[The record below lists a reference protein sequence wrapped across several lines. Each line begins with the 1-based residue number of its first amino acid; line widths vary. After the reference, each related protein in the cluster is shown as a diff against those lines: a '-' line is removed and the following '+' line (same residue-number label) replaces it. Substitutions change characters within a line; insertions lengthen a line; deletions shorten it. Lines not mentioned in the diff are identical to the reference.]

1 MMRADYPTPE
11 QLPAL
16 RRLWVEA
23 FEDDDAFLDGFYNTG
38 FSSDRC
44 RCICIDGQV
53 AAALYWFDCRCRGA
67 AMAYIYAVATAK
79 AFRGQGLCRA
89 LMADTH
95 RHLQNLGYAGCIL
108 VPGEPELFSMY
119 ETMGYTPFSGM
130 DAITCEAGEG
140 VFLQEVSPEEYG
152 RLRQTYLPR
161 DGVLQDGIAFLATYA
176 ALCAGNDF
184 IAACIDCG
192 STLFAAELLGNTDAA
207 PGIVAA
213 LGKAQ
218 GTFRVPGTGKFAMYH
233 PLTDTPAPGW
243 FGLAFD

>member
-1 MMRADYPTPE
+1 MRADYPTPE
-11 QLPAL
+11 QLPSL
-16 RRLWVEA
+16 RNLWAEA
-23 FEDDDAFLDGFYNTG
+23 FADDDAFLDGFYNTG

-79 AFRGQGLCRA
+79 AFHGQGLCRT

-108 VPGEPELFSMY
+108 VPGEQELFVMY
-119 ETMGYTPFSGM
+119 EKMGYVPFSGM
-130 DAITCEAGEG
+130 DTITCEAGEG
-140 VFLQEVSPEEYG
+140 VSLQEVSPEEYG
-152 RLRQTYLPR
+152 RLRQAYLPR
-161 DGVLQDGIAFLATYA
+161 DGVVQDGIAFLATYA
-176 ALCAGNDF
+176 ELYAGADF
-184 IAACIDCG
+184 IVAAAQG
-192 STLFAAELLGNTDAA
+192 SKDLFALELLGNADAA

-213 LGKAQ
+213 LGKEQ
-218 GTFRVPGTGKFAMYH
+218 GTFRVPGTGAFAMYH